1 METQAALANLD
12 QSLKDI
18 AVRGTGMEKPLD
30 AQSPSDLAANRI
42 GTAVRRYGVVPVPIR
57 AVVALSN
64 FCLPNCD
71 SPDTKRIQA
80 NTVARADDFEKA
92 APNARMVRIVNGSH
106 YIWRSN
112 GAQVEREMNAF
123 MDGLAH

>member
-1 METQAALANLD
+1 MGPNRGACGAEYTC
-12 QSLKDI
+12 I
-18 AVRGTGMEKPLD
+18 AFLW

-42 GTAVRRYGVVPVPIR
+42 GTEVHRYGVAPVPIL

-71 SPDTKRIQA
+71 NPDTKRIQA
-80 NTVARADDFEKA
+80 NAVARADHFERA
-92 APNARMVRIVNGSH
+92 APNARVVRIVNGGH

-112 GAQVEREMNAF
+112 ETQVEQEMNAF
-123 MDGLAH
+123 MDGLP